1 MFKDIKTKMQ
11 QRFNELQT
19 NGPLF
24 YVAVDKEKIWDIYMN
39 AFPEQYKQEN
49 ICNCCK
55 SFIRQFSCIVG
66 IKDNKI
72 LTLWDFECEDPEYK
86 DSIKALRDYI
96 VSLPVENIFLN
107 SFAKLGTDKTPDTK
121 RSLIWEHYFVT
132 LPSSAIKREEAI
144 GPAQGN
150 TRDNKSVLKRSL
162 EEITDEAVNT
172 VLELIAQ
179 NSLYRGNEHKASVE
193 ELRKI
198 KDEFKKVPKA
208 LQDNFCWVKSLAT
221 HANVCR
227 IRNSAIG
234 TLLNDLSEGRDLDSA
249 VSAFE
254 RVVAPANYK
263 RPTAMVTPRMLEQAQ
278 ARLVELNMMGSLERR
293 LLDGRDLTVD
303 NTLFVHR
310 ASAGSPSDV
319 FAELKKDTIVNPKS
333 LNKVEEIS
341 IQDFLDK
348 VLPSSKSVKVLVENT
363 HMPNFVS
370 LVGAKNPN
378 DPTMFKWG
386 NNYSWAYSGDVADSI
401 KERVKAAGGNVTGAL
416 RVSLSWHNYDD
427 LDLHVYEPPLNYHI
441 YFGNKRTLSPSGGML
456 DVDMNAGSGSTREP
470 VENIFWKNEPKFEGT
485 YKVVVN
491 NYMRRDNKDG
501 GFEVEIEYNGEIE
514 TFTSHTNAASGRDFG
529 IVEFTYSKKD
539 GIKFIGSTGT
549 SNVAKYNSREK
560 WGVKTGQFVPVR
572 AITLSPNYWNG
583 AVGNKHFFFFLEGCK
598 SDEKTRPFF
607 NEFLKPELN
616 EDRKVFEIL
625 GSKVTVDK
633 AEDELSGLGFSD
645 TIRNHI
651 YVEVEGTFK
660 RVLKVNF

>member
-1 MFKDIKTKMQ
+1 MFIDIKRQVQ
-11 QRFNELQT
+11 QRFKELLA

-24 YVAVDKEKIWDIYMN
+24 YADIDKDKIWDVYIN

-49 ICNCCK
+49 TCNCCK
-55 SFIRQFSCIVG
+55 SFIRQFASIVG
-66 IKDNKI
+66 IKDNKV

-96 VSLPVENIFLN
+96 VSLPVADLYVN
-107 SFAKLGTDKTPDTK
+107 SFPKVGTDKTPDPK
-121 RSLIWEHYFVT
+121 RSVVWQHYYLE
-132 LPSSAIKREEAI
+132 LPSNVVMSEARI
-144 GPAQGN
+144 GPHQGN
-150 TRDNKSVLKRSL
+150 ARDNKNVLKRSL
-162 EEITDEAVNT
+162 EEITDDAIDT
-172 VLELIAQ
+172 VIELISQ
-179 NSLYRGNEHKASVE
+179 GSLYKGNEYKATLAE
-193 ELRKI
+193 FKKI
-198 KDEFKKVPKA
+198 KEEFKKVPKA
-208 LQDNFCWVKSLAT
+208 LRDNYCWVKSHSASP
-221 HANVCR
+221 AVCR
-227 IRNSAIG
+227 IKNTSIG

-263 RPTAMVTPRMLEQAQ
+263 RPTALVTPRMVEQAQ
-278 ARLVELNMMGSLERR
+278 QRLTELGLVESLERR

-333 LNKVEEIS
+333 LNKVDEVS
-341 IQDFLDK
+341 ITDFIDK
-348 VLPSSKSVKVLVENT
+348 VLPTAKAVKVLVENG

-370 LVGAKNPN
+370 LVGSKNPAA
-378 DPTMFKWG
+378 PTMFKWG
-386 NNYSWAYSGDVADSI
+386 NNFSWSYSGDVADSI

-416 RVSLSWHNYDD
+416 RISLSWHNHDD
-427 LDLHVYEPPLNYHI
+427 LDLHVFEAPYNYRI
-441 YFGNKRTLSPSGGML
+441 YFGNKQQLSPSGGML
-456 DVDMNAGSGSTREP
+456 DVDMNAGSGQSREP
-470 VENIFWKNEPKFEGT
+470 VENIFWKNEPKIEGT

-491 NYMRRDNKDG
+491 NYCRRDNKDG

-514 TFTSHTNAASGRDFG
+514 TFTSHTNGASGKNFN
-529 IVEFTYSKKD
+529 IVEFTYSKKN

-572 AITLSPNYWNG
+572 AITLSPNYWND

-616 EDRKVFEIL
+616 ADRKVFEVL
-625 GSKVTVDK
+625 GSKINVDK

-651 YVEVEGTFK
+651 FVEVEGTFK
-660 RVLKVNF
+660 RVIKVKF